1 MIIIQVKS
9 LRAFESQLY
18 ADALEHEK
26 AEFAELLKLYALIGK
41 TQLLSSPKIVEMAE
55 SIAHTIVETYRWPKK
70 TFHELET
77 EGLAASDAMDPLRGF
92 SEPFRDELWSS
103 GELL

>member
-1 MIIIQVKS
+1 LK
-9 LRAFESQLY
+9 SQLY

-26 AEFAELLKLYALIGK
+26 AEFAELVKLHALISRMR
-41 TQLLSSPKIVEMAE
+41 LLSSPEIVEAALGVGRN
-55 SIAHTIVETYRWPKK
+55 ILETYHGPRK
-70 TFHELET
+70 TLRELET

-92 SEPFRDELWSS
+92 SEAFRDELWSS